1 MASKASKKET
11 PTPIPAPLPV
21 GLLQRA
27 DQLLAR
33 HPGYAGSQA
42 VLRVQTLGGFRVWH
56 NNSEL
61 MPNVWGREKAIHLFQ
76 FLLTLRRQYAH
87 KEQIID
93 RLWPDLEIDKGDRD
107 FKVALNAVNKAL
119 EPKREAWGESHF
131 IQRHD
136 LAYSLNMR
144 NIWLDGEVFEL
155 LVEES
160 NAALLL
166 QPANTDRAIA
176 CLDTAVH
183 VYKGEYLPERLY
195 EDWSSAERERLQLLA
210 FGAMIRLGQL
220 LLSREP
226 LETIRLT
233 QRVLQ
238 TDPVWEDAYR
248 LQMRAYMQ
256 QGNRPLAMRTY
267 ERCEEVLEEE
277 FGISPLPETHDLY
290 QQIRQG
296 KYGSTEQK

>member
-1 MASKASKKET
+1 MTAKLSKKD
-11 PTPIPAPLPV
+11 PSLPIPAPLPM

-27 DQLLAR
+27 DLLLAK
-33 HPGYAGSQA
+33 HPGYASSTA
-42 VLRVQTLGGFRVWH
+42 TLRVQTLGGFRVWY

-61 MPNVWGREKAIHLFQ
+61 MANVWGREKAIHLFQ

-119 EPKREAWGESHF
+119 EPKREAWGESSF
-131 IQRHD
+131 VQRHD

-155 LVEES
+155 LVEEANS
-160 NAALLL
+160 ALL
-166 QPANTDRAIA
+166 QRPPDEQRAID
-176 CLDTAVH
+176 LFDTAVH
-183 VYKGEYLPERLY
+183 IYKGEYLPERLY

-210 FGAMIRLGQL
+210 FGAMIRLGEL

-233 QRVLQ
+233 QRVLAY
-238 TDPVWEDAYR
+238 DSVWEDAYR
-248 LQMRAYMQ
+248 LQMRAYMAQ
-256 QGNRPLAMRTY
+256 ANRPLALRTY
-267 ERCEEVLEEE
+267 EQCEDVLEKE
-277 FGISPLPETHDLY
+277 FGVPPLPETHDLY

-296 KYGSTEQK
+296 KYVGGGA

>member
-1 MASKASKKET
+1 MAAKSTKKDTST
-11 PTPIPAPLPV
+11 PVPVPLPA

-27 DQLLAR
+27 DQLLAK
-33 HPGYAGSQA
+33 HPGYAGSSA
-42 VLRVQTLGGFRVWH
+42 TLRVQTLGGFRVWY
-56 NNSEL
+56 NNVEL
-61 MPNVWGREKAIHLFQ
+61 MSSVWGREKAIHLFQ

-119 EPKREAWGESHF
+119 EPKREAWGESNF
-131 IQRHD
+131 VQRHD

-155 LVEES
+155 LVEEANS
-160 NAALLL
+160 ALL
-166 QPANTDRAIA
+166 QHIADEQRAID
-176 CLDTAVH
+176 CFDTAVH
-183 VYKGEYLPERLY
+183 IYKGEYLPERLY

-210 FGAMIRLGQL
+210 FGAMIRLGEL
-220 LLSREP
+220 LLIREP

-233 QRVLQ
+233 QRVLAY
-238 TDPVWEDAYR
+238 DPVWEDAYR
-248 LQMRAYMQ
+248 LQMKAYMA
-256 QGNRPLAMRTY
+256 QGNRPLALRTY
-267 ERCEEVLEEE
+267 EQCEDVLEKE
-277 FGISPLPETHDLY
+277 FGVPPLPETHTLY

-296 KYGSTEQK
+296 KYEAIGA